1 MLHTRTGANTIPLQV
16 STRKYE
22 TQEEE
27 FFFILI
33 GRRISDPTLLAQ
45 NELLKASTFI
55 ITLHRVQMRETNNR
69 GLDIAADIPG

>member
-1 MLHTRTGANTIPLQV
+1 MLHTCTGANTIPLQV

-33 GRRISDPTLLAQ
+33 GRRISDPTLLAR

-55 ITLHRVQMRETNNR
+55 ITLHRVQMGETNNR
-69 GLDIAADIPG
+69 GLDIAADIRG

>member
-1 MLHTRTGANTIPLQV
+1 MIPLQV

-22 TQEEE
+22 TQEKE

-69 GLDIAADIPG
+69 GLDIAADIRG

>member
-33 GRRISDPTLLAQ
+33 GRRISDPTHY
-45 NELLKASTFI
+45 SS
-55 ITLHRVQMRETNNR
+55 RETNF
-69 GLDIAADIPG
+69 

>member
-1 MLHTRTGANTIPLQV
+1 MLHTCTGANTIPLQV

>member
-1 MLHTRTGANTIPLQV
+1 MLHTRTSANTIPLQV

-55 ITLHRVQMRETNNR
+55 ITSHRVQMRETNNR